1 MPHIGLFKV
10 STVDK
15 VMAMDTQRG
24 RTIDPT
30 LPDRDYKEWIYLKA
44 RLQMKRNSFADLLAD
59 KEQMERDLMLK
70 CNKLCVCGWKIEEES
85 IARHKTLGLEY
96 MMYNLSLCLSLI
108 LSHHSFV
115 VILLILLL
123 TLSM

>member
-44 RLQMKRNSFADLLAD
+44 RLLMRRNSFVDLLVD
-59 KEQMERDLMLK
+59 D
-70 CNKLCVCGWKIEEES
+70 
-85 IARHKTLGLEY
+85 
-96 MMYNLSLCLSLI
+96 
-108 LSHHSFV
+108 
-115 VILLILLL
+115 
-123 TLSM
+123 